1 MTIERNRSRTVSSLE
16 KTIFK
21 EKEGQQSND
30 REGISFVRENNG
42 ATADVVLVDLETPL
56 LIVALLEFQVGS
68 TKNERSNV
76 GRDIRKEESTATRSS
91 VTDQET
97 KCFFASLGWNLDGSR
112 RGSRQS
118 ANDVPAPL
126 TPQRRA
132 RLHCSSRHTS
142 RNNNNNNSSSNNN
155 NRSSNVSVSV
165 SGLDRRHNCSRCGK
179 SYKNAYILK
188 RHLLYECGKAPSFNC
203 PHCAFSSKYER
214 NLKAHINHRH
224 VAPQS
229 SQGSSV
235 SGSGASGTGSIAST
249 AATVNQRA

>member
-97 KCFFASLGWNLDGSR
+97 KCTAFFSREKRKKKRKKGREGEGEREREREEEKRKRERNKREGKHLAKHHQRSLI
-112 RGSRQS
+112 
-118 ANDVPAPL
+118 AVK
-126 TPQRRA
+126 
-132 RLHCSSRHTS
+132 SSRENS
-142 RNNNNNNSSSNNN
+142 RVPRESPLRGKNSRGDSP
-155 NRSSNVSVSV
+155 RV
-165 SGLDRRHNCSRCGK
+165 
-179 SYKNAYILK
+179 
-188 RHLLYECGKAPSFNC
+188 
-203 PHCAFSSKYER
+203 ER
-214 NLKAHINHRH
+214 PNEPLR
-224 VAPQS
+224 
-229 SQGSSV
+229 
-235 SGSGASGTGSIAST
+235 
-249 AATVNQRA
+249 